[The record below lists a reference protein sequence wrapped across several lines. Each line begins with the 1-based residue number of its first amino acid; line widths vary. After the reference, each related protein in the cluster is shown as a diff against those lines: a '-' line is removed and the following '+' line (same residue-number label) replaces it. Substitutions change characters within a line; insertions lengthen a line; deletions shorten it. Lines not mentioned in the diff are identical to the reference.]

1 MPITVFGA
9 PLSPFVRKVRLCLQ
23 EKGLDYGLEVVMPF
37 TPPEWYLQ
45 LNPLGRIPA
54 LKDGELCFADSS
66 VICQYLEE
74 AYEQT
79 ARLYGNSAADRAQ
92 IRWLE
97 KYADYELAPLT
108 TFGVFRNRVL
118 KPSSGQP
125 CNEESVQAALSQKL
139 PPHFDY
145 LESQLAQ
152 KPYFVGDQLSMADIA
167 FSCQLINMEHGGE
180 VIDADRWPALA
191 ALYARIKSLDSVQSI
206 LPGEQKMTAKLIE
219 MGKKAVRTEA

>member
-1 MPITVFGA
+1 MSLTLFGA
-9 PLSPFVRKVRLCLQ
+9 PLSPFVRKARLCLL
-23 EKGLDYGLEVVMPF
+23 EKGLDYQLEMVMPF

-54 LKDGELCFADSS
+54 FKDGELCLADSS

-79 ARLYGNSAADRAQ
+79 TRLYGNSAVERAQ

-118 KPSSGQP
+118 KPSSGQA
-125 CNEESVQAALSQKL
+125 CNKESVQAALNEKL

-145 LESQLAQ
+145 LERQLGD
-152 KPYFVGDQLSMADIA
+152 KPYFVGNQLSMADLA
-167 FSCQLINMEHGGE
+167 FACQLINMEHGGE
-180 VIDADRWPALA
+180 LIDAKRWPALA
-191 ALYARIKSLDSVQSI
+191 AHFGRVKGLASVESV
-206 LPGEQKMTAKLIE
+206 LPGEQRMTAKLIE
-219 MGKKAVRTEA
+219 MGKAKQAG

>member
-1 MPITVFGA
+1 MPITLYGA
-9 PLSPFVRKVRLCLQ
+9 PLSPFVRKVRLCLL

-54 LKDGELCFADSS
+54 LKDGELTLADSS

-79 ARLYGNSAADRAQ
+79 ARLYGDNPTDRAR

-118 KPSSGQP
+118 KPSSGKP
-125 CNEESVQAALSQKL
+125 CNEESVRAALDQKL

-145 LESQLAQ
+145 LETQLGQ
-152 KPYFVGDQLSMADIA
+152 KPFFVGDRLSMADLAIA
-167 FSCQLINMEHGGE
+167 CQLINMEHGGE
-180 VIDADRWPALA
+180 VVDANRWPALA
-191 ALYARIKSLDSVQSI
+191 AHYARVKTRASVESI
-206 LPGEQKMTAKLIE
+206 LPGEQRTTAKLIE
-219 MGKKAVRTEA
+219 MGSRTTQSS

>member
-1 MPITVFGA
+1 MSLTVFGA
-9 PLSPFVRKVRLCLQ
+9 PLSPFVRKVRLCLL
-23 EKGLDYGLEVVMPF
+23 EKGLDYQLEVVMPF

-54 LKDGELCFADSS
+54 MKDGEFCLADSS

-79 ARLYGNSAADRAQ
+79 ARLYGNSPVERAR

-118 KPSSGQP
+118 KPSVGHP
-125 CNEESVQAALSQKL
+125 CNEESVQTALNQKL

-145 LESQLAQ
+145 LEQQLGQ
-152 KPYFVGDQLSMADIA
+152 RPYFVGEQLSMADIA
-167 FSCQLINMEHGGE
+167 FTSQLINMEYGGE
-180 VIDADRWPALA
+180 LIDAERWPNLA
-191 ALYARIKSLDSVQSI
+191 EHVARVKAIASVQSL
-206 LPGEQKMTAKLIE
+206 LPGEQRMTAKLIE
-219 MGKKAVRTEA
+219 MAKKAAQPS